1 MSIHLFLLSSP
12 ASCTQYHVV
21 KSKSKNRT
29 DKNGKTMNKNVR
41 LESRLYSY
49 NETWITITT
58 VDDKSEHLLII
69 IQAELTP
76 ISRQSACR

>member
-1 MSIHLFLLSSP
+1 
-12 ASCTQYHVV
+12 
-21 KSKSKNRT
+21 
-29 DKNGKTMNKNVR
+29 MNENVR

-49 NETWITITT
+49 DETWITITT